1 MKLKKQFLALAL
13 AVVMLFGMVPA
24 ETVSAAM
31 PEKFTIKLKD
41 TSFKTIDA
49 GTKEI
54 KYPGNTVVVDGKTLT
69 DVEVKGRGN
78 STWRYVKKPY
88 QIKLKSSENLFGLGE
103 TKTWI
108 LLANYLDVA
117 NLRNDSALYM
127 AGKIGLGFNNK
138 GTWVRL
144 YDKDKEKGLYYL
156 CHKSKIGTNE
166 LNLKSDTAI
175 IVEMDQEKN
184 VEQDEVYEVTKVY
197 KRAIMVKDTPGDEKE
212 VLSRF
217 MKSYNQLE
225 QYAADRNYSKIKEII
240 DVDSFARYYLLQ
252 EFTKDIDGW
261 HKSVYMYQDGPDDV
275 IHAGPAWDYDN
286 AFGSDEHPWV
296 NKMFGNDV
304 ISNNNSTANWSTSTV
319 YKELIAIP
327 EFRQLV
333 SDIYKKDFAPEVS
346 GLTARIKKNWLAIR
360 DYAKA
365 DVKLYPRKY
374 TAKVQKDKMLDWI
387 AARKKYMDV
396 FYLPEVKLNE
406 GAYEIGGKVFDLKT
420 DPKGGYVDHVL
431 TSDGKTYYIFD
442 RALGKQLAK
451 GSKPVPHT
459 HKLKKKVT
467 PATTKKNGSIV
478 ETCSVCKNK
487 YKTKIVAAKKA
498 TAVKRV
504 YDGKSAAPK
513 VTVVNKSGK
522 TIAAKFYTVS
532 AAKGIGP
539 HTATIK
545 LKGNYKGTLKA
556 KYTIVPAAVGMTAV
570 TDTTLEAQ
578 KSSVKVTGY
587 QFQVSEKT
595 NMTNPKSFN
604 SSKNVLKKTLTANQ
618 KYVRVRCYKTIKKK
632 KYYSDWSSVMTK

>member
-1 MKLKKQFLALAL
+1 MNRMKRFVAALL
-13 AVVMLFGMVPA
+13 AVVMILSVMNPA
-24 ETVSAAM
+24 SVSAAT

-41 TSFKTIDA
+41 TTFKKIDA

-54 KYPGNTVVVDGKTLT
+54 KYPDNTVVADGKTLT
-69 DVEVKGRGN
+69 EVEVKGRGN

-88 QIKLKSSENLFGLGE
+88 QIKLKKAENLYGLGE

-127 AGKIGLGFNNK
+127 AGKLGLGFENK

-156 CHKSKIGTNE
+156 CHKNKIGKNE
-166 LNLKSDTAI
+166 LDLKSDTAI
-175 IVEMDQEKN
+175 IVEMDEEKN
-184 VEQDEVYEVTKVY
+184 VEQDEVYELSKVY
-197 KRAIMVKDTPGDEKE
+197 KKAIMVKDTPGDEKE

-225 QYAADRNYSKIKEII
+225 QYAVARDYNKIKKLI

-252 EFTKDIDGW
+252 EFTKNIDGW

-296 NKMFGNDV
+296 HKMYGNDV
-304 ISNNNSTANWSTSTV
+304 LSNNNSTANWATSTV

-346 GLTARIKKNWLAIR
+346 GLTARIKSNWLLIR

-365 DVKLYPRKY
+365 DVKLYSRKY
-374 TAKVQKDKMLDWI
+374 TAKIQKDKMLDWI
-387 AARKKYMDV
+387 AARKKYMDI
-396 FYLPEVKLNE
+396 FYLPEASVKD
-406 GAYEIGGKVFDLKT
+406 GAYDIGGKVYDLKK
-420 DPKGGYVDHVL
+420 DPKGGYTNYIL
-431 TSDGKTYYIFD
+431 TSDGKTYYLFD
-442 RALGKQLAK
+442 KALGKKLAQATK
-451 GSKPVPHT
+451 LVPHT
-459 HKLKKKVT
+459 HKLKKTVT
-467 PATTKKNGSIV
+467 KATTKKNGTIV
-478 ETCSVCKNK
+478 ETCSICKNK

-498 TAVKRV
+498 TAVKRI

-513 VTVVNKSGK
+513 VTVVDKSGK
-522 TIAAKFYTVS
+522 TIDAKFYTVS
-532 AAKGIGP
+532 AAKAIGP

-556 KYTIVPAAVGMTAV
+556 KYTIVPSSVNMAAI
-570 TDTTLEAQ
+570 TDNTLEAT
-578 KSSVKVTGY
+578 KSSVKVSGY
-587 QFQVSEKT
+587 QFQVSEKAD
-595 NMTNPKSFN
+595 MTNPKAFN

-632 KYYSDWSSVMTK
+632 KYYSNWSSVMAK